1 MVPLERFGAI
11 HYPGSRGLRYMKR
24 MGSLA
29 IAVSLFFFWG
39 FVAASNG
46 IFIPFCKTHFDLT
59 QFQSQLIGSAFYGA
73 YFVGS
78 LILYVIASI
87 TGRDL
92 FNRFGYKRMIVFG
105 LLVSAVGSLCIV
117 GAATSGSFNAILVAY
132 FVVALGFSV
141 QQTAAN
147 PFIIGLGSIA
157 TGAHRLAAGGSVNSI
172 GSILGPIILSFV
184 LFGTPHQ
191 ASNDVSIASIRLLYC
206 IVAAIFVGVALFFAV
221 SSLPEQKDD
230 TPLHDPLGALKLPQV
245 LWGAL
250 GIFIYVGVEVSV
262 DNNLGALLKTPGYLT
277 PSGLAN
283 AEISKYISLYW
294 GSLMIGRWAG
304 AVAVFDLEP
313 RARRIATIG
322 APFLAFAIVLIV
334 NRFYGNAIDDLYAYA
349 GCVAVAVGAI
359 LFGQERPMRTMLAV
373 SSLATMAA
381 ILGVATTGRVSLYCL
396 MATGLCC
403 SVMWPCIFTLAL
415 AGTGNL
421 KGQAS
426 ALLIMMILGGAVI
439 PPLQGALGDLTHDMH
454 LSYVVAVACF
464 AALIG
469 VTLAMRHT
477 LRAQGLDL
485 DRTAGT
491 H

>member
-1 MVPLERFGAI
+1 
-11 HYPGSRGLRYMKR
+11 

-46 IFIPFCKTHFDLT
+46 IFIPFCKTHFGLT
-59 QFQSQLIGSAFYGA
+59 QFQSQLVGSAFYGA

-87 TGRDL
+87 SGRDL

-117 GAATSGSFNAILVAY
+117 GAATSGSFDAILAAY

-157 TGAHRLAAGGSVNSI
+157 TGAHRLALGGSVNSI

-184 LFGTPHQ
+184 LFGTPYDQSSHG
-191 ASNDVSIASIRLLYC
+191 VSIGSIRLLYC
-206 IVAAIFVGVALFFAV
+206 IVAAIFLGVALFFAT

-230 TPLHDPLGALKLPQV
+230 TPLQDPLGALKLPQV
-245 LWGAL
+245 LLGAL
-250 GIFIYVGVEVSV
+250 AIFIYVGVEVSV

-277 PSGLAN
+277 PGGLSN

-304 AVAVFDLEP
+304 AVAVFDLKPHE
-313 RARRIATIG
+313 RRFATIG
-322 APFLAFAIVLIV
+322 AAFAAFALVLVV
-334 NRFYGNAIDDLYAYA
+334 NRFYGNDVSDLYAYA
-349 GCVAVAVGAI
+349 GCVGVAVLAL
-359 LFGQERPMRTMLAV
+359 LFGQERPVKTMLAV
-373 SSLATMAA
+373 SSLATVAA
-381 ILGVATTGRVSLYCL
+381 ILGVITTGHVSLYCL

-403 SVMWPCIFTLAL
+403 SVMWPCIFTLAV
-415 AGTGNL
+415 AGTGKF

-439 PPLQGALGDLTHDMH
+439 PPLQGAIGDLTHDMR
-454 LSYVVAVACF
+454 LSYLVAVGCF
-464 AALIG
+464 AALLV
-469 VTLAMRHT
+469 VTLVMQRT

-485 DRTAGT
+485 DRTPAT

>member
-1 MVPLERFGAI
+1 
-11 HYPGSRGLRYMKR
+11 

-46 IFIPFCKTHFDLT
+46 IFIPFCKTHFHLT
-59 QFQSQLIGSAFYGA
+59 QFQSQLVGSAFYGA

-78 LILYVIASI
+78 LILYVIASL

-105 LLVSAVGSLCIV
+105 LLVSAVGALCIV
-117 GAATSGSFNAILVAY
+117 GAATSGSFNAILAAY

-157 TGAHRLAAGGSVNSI
+157 TGAQRLTLGGSINSI

-184 LFGTPHQ
+184 LFGTPRGE
-191 ASNDVSIASIRLLYC
+191 ASHDVSIGSIRLLYC
-206 IVAAIFVGVALFFAV
+206 IVAAIFVAVALFFAT

-230 TPLHDPLGALKLPQV
+230 TPLQDPLGALKLPQV
-245 LWGAL
+245 LLGAL

-277 PSGLAN
+277 PSGLAD

-313 RARRIATIG
+313 AKRRLATIG
-322 APFLAFAIVLIV
+322 APFLAFAIVLLV
-334 NRFYGNAIDDLYAYA
+334 NRFYGNDIGNLYAYV
-349 GCVAVAVGAI
+349 GCVAIAVAAI
-359 LFGQERPMRTMLAV
+359 LLGQDRPVRTMLAV
-373 SSLATMAA
+373 SALATVAA
-381 ILGVATTGRVSLYCL
+381 MIGVATTGLLSVYCF

-403 SVMWPCIFTLAL
+403 SVMWPCIFTLAV
-415 AGTGNL
+415 AGTGAF

-439 PPLQGALGDLTHDMH
+439 PPLQGALGDAWHDMRA
-454 LSYVVAVACF
+454 SYIVAVACF
-464 AALIG
+464 AALGAI
-469 VTLAMRHT
+469 TLLMQRT
-477 LRAQGLDL
+477 LRRQNIELA
-485 DRTAGT
+485 
-491 H
+491 